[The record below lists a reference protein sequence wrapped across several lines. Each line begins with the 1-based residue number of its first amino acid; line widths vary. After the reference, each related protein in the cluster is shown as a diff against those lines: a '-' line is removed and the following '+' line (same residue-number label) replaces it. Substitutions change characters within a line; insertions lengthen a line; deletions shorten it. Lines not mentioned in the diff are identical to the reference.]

1 MLDPNQGTLIMGI
14 LNATPDSFSDG
25 GRYLSEQ
32 AAVERGLQLREE
44 GAHLVDVG
52 GESTRPG
59 AEEVEEAE
67 ELRRVTGVV
76 EGLAAEGVRVSI
88 NTSKP
93 RVAERCIEAGAAAVN
108 DVAAL
113 EADGMV
119 GLCAA
124 AGVGVVLMHMQG
136 SPRTM
141 QIDPVYRDVL
151 GEVRGYL
158 RARMEAAA
166 AAGVD
171 PQAVAVDPGLGFGK
185 TLVHNLA
192 LLAGLEDLAGEGAP
206 VLVGA
211 SRKAFLGALTGRPVE
226 ERDGV
231 TAVSSAVCALYGASI
246 VRVHDAA
253 GARDALLLADAIV
266 RARSPGD
273 DDG

>member
-67 ELRRVTGVV
+67 ELRRVIGVV
-76 EGLAAEGVRVSI
+76 GRLAAEGVRVSI

-93 RVAERCIEAGAAAVN
+93 GVAERCIEAGAAAVN

-113 EADGMV
+113 EADGMA

-124 AGVGVVLMHMQG
+124 AGVGVVLMHMRG
-136 SPRTM
+136 NPRTM
-141 QIDPVYRDVL
+141 QIDPVYRDAA
-151 GEVRGYL
+151 GEVRRYL
-158 RARMEAAA
+158 RARMEAAV

-171 PQAVAVDPGLGFGK
+171 AQAVAVDPGLGFGK
-185 TLVHNLA
+185 TLDHNLA
-192 LLAGLEDLAGEGAP
+192 LLAGLPDLAGEGAP

-211 SRKAFLGALTGRPVE
+211 SRKAFLGALTGRPVG

-246 VRVHDAA
+246 VRVHAA
-253 GARDALLLADAIV
+253 AATRDALLLADAIV
-266 RARSPGD
+266 QAGFRGE